1 MSRTHL
7 RAFLVAF
14 VAVLAVVGGTLV
26 ATANNGDADATALA
40 AAESPTTTTAAPAA
54 TSPTPPVD
62 GEQVLAEAQQ
72 RMQAFAD
79 AVTANEAA
87 QAAEAAQAEQGQQL
101 EALAQA
107 QAQAESAASSGIPDG
122 YWDRMAQCETDGN
135 WSMVGSRYSGGLGF
149 YNGTW
154 DAFGGREFAA
164 RAGQATRAQQIIV
177 ANRVAHAVGLT
188 GWGCLR
194 TVGRP

>member
-1 MSRTHL
+1 MHRTHL
-7 RAFLVAF
+7 RVFLGAF
-14 VAVLAVVGGTLV
+14 VAVLVVSGATFA
-26 ATANNGDADATALA
+26 ATADNGESDAVALA
-40 AAESPTTTTAAPAA
+40 AGDPATTTTTVVAAPAPA
-54 TSPTPPVD
+54 TPPVD
-62 GEQVLAEAQQ
+62 AEHVLAEAQQ

-87 QAAEAAQAEQGQQL
+87 QQL
-101 EALAQA
+101 EVLAQA
-107 QAQAESAASSGIPDG
+107 QAQAEREASSGIPDSF
-122 YWDRMAQCETDGN
+122 WDRMAQCETGGN
-135 WSMVGSRYSGGLGF
+135 WSMVGSRYSGGVGF

-164 RAGQATRAQQIIV
+164 RAGQATRTEQIIV
-177 ANRVAHAVGLT
+177 ANRVANDVGLS

>member
-14 VAVLAVVGGTLV
+14 VAVLVVVGGTLIV
-26 ATANNGDADATALA
+26 TANNGDADATALA
-40 AAESPTTTTAAPAA
+40 TAEPTTTTTAAPAA
-54 TSPTPPVD
+54 AAPAPPVD
-62 GEQVLAEAQQ
+62 AEHVLAEAQQ

-87 QAAEAAQAEQGQQL
+87 QAAEAAQA
-101 EALAQA
+101 
-107 QAQAESAASSGIPDG
+107 SSGIPDG
-122 YWDRMAQCETDGN
+122 YWDRMAQCETNGN

-177 ANRVAHAVGLT
+177 ANRVANDVGLT

>member
-7 RAFLVAF
+7 RASLVAF
-14 VAVLAVVGGTLV
+14 VVVLAVAGAALIG
-26 ATANNGDADATALA
+26 TANSGDADGTAVA
-40 AAESPTTTTAAPAA
+40 ANAPEAPTPTSAE
-54 TSPTPPVD
+54 TPPVD
-62 GEQVLAEAQQ
+62 AERVLS
-72 RMQAFAD
+72 
-79 AVTANEAA
+79 EAA
-87 QAAEAAQAEQGQQL
+87 QAQDLQAYADAVAAHEAEQARQL

-107 QAQAESAASSGIPDG
+107 ENEAALRSLAQAQREASSGIPDG
-122 YWDRMAQCETDGN
+122 YWDRMARCETGGN

-164 RAGQATRAQQIIV
+164 RAGQASREQQIIV
-177 ANRVAHAVGLT
+177 ANRVANSVGLS

>member
-14 VAVLAVVGGTLV
+14 VVVLALAGATLIG
-26 ATANNGDADATALA
+26 TANGGDADGTAVA
-40 AAESPTTTTAAPAA
+40 ANAPETSASTEAVPAA
-54 TSPTPPVD
+54 D
-62 GEQVLAEAQQ
+62 AERVLS
-72 RMQAFAD
+72 
-79 AVTANEAA
+79 EAA
-87 QAAEAAQAEQGQQL
+87 QAQALQAYADAVQANEAEQARQL

-107 QAQAESAASSGIPDG
+107 ENEAALQALAQAQREASSGIPDS
-122 YWDRMAQCETDGN
+122 YWDRMAQCETGGN
-135 WSMVGSRYSGGLGF
+135 WSMVGSQYSGGVGF

-164 RAGQATRAQQIIV
+164 RAGQATREQQIIV
-177 ANRVAHAVGLT
+177 ANRVANRVGLT

-194 TVGRP
+194 TIGRP